1 MAALAGCGV
10 LVNRDLMISFMDTVN
25 GIFSRMEL
33 LVGGGVMRRVE
44 RASVIVFG
52 VGGVGS
58 WCAEGLVRSGVR
70 RLTIVDS
77 DSVCMSNVNRQLM
90 ATTKTVGRVKVE
102 ALRERL
108 LEISPGAEITAVH
121 GAYTA
126 DTAGRFRLGDFD
138 YVVDAIDSVVD
149 KALLILN
156 ACRSGAVL
164 FSSMGAALKIDPARI
179 QVAEFWRVKGC
190 PLAAALRRRFRRSGE
205 MPAKRFK
212 CVFSD
217 ELLSNMGGA
226 EACGGDGGL
235 TLAEPGGSVAAS
247 AEAGPNAGRKARV
260 NGSAVHITAIYGF
273 TLAGLV
279 IGDIRG
285 RG

>member
-1 MAALAGCGV
+1 ME
-10 LVNRDLMISFMDTVN
+10 SVN

-33 LVGGGVMRRVE
+33 LVGGGVME
-44 RASVIVFG
+44 RLGSARVIVFG

-77 DSVCMSNVNRQLM
+77 DCVSVSNVNRQLM
-90 ATTKTVGRVKVE
+90 ATARTIGRAKVE

-108 LEISPGAEITAVH
+108 LEINPGAEIVAVR
-121 GAYTA
+121 GVYTA
-126 DTAGRFRLGDFD
+126 DTAERFCLDGYD
-138 YVVDAIDSVVD
+138 YVVDAIDSLRD

-164 FSSMGAALKIDPARI
+164 FSSMGAALKLDPTRV

-190 PLAAALRRRFRRSGE
+190 PLAAALRRRFRRGGE
-205 MPAKRFK
+205 MPAKRFR

-217 ELLSNMGGA
+217 ELLSNMGGSGAPADEA
-226 EACGGDGGL
+226 ELACGG
-235 TLAEPGGSVAAS
+235 
-247 AEAGPNAGRKARV
+247 GRRACV
-260 NGSAVHITAIYGF
+260 NGSAVHITAVYGF

-279 IGDIRG
+279 IGDIR
-285 RG
+285 RRAAL